1 MDGDN
6 RQINRDRGGMHPCI
20 NYSVSE
26 KSHQMNS
33 GCRSKLFSDSTVK
46 LALAWDSIMG
56 TAGEVNELSDTDA
69 SGTRPE
75 EQRQE
80 REQGAEAA
88 VGPERAVL
96 RSPPAPDS
104 PRSTAPT
111 SEPAWSHFDLR
122 DPGLLRTDLELVNW
136 DTRPCLG
143 SEFSGKPQDFTLAA
157 GKTTGVFNDLE
168 ARCPPG
174 SWLMEAVSQKV

>member
-1 MDGDN
+1 MFTVP
-6 RQINRDRGGMHPCI
+6 RQRGIFETDHLFEENLSGLCGSHYIYIGERQCLGECI
-20 NYSVSE
+20 CE
-26 KSHQMNS
+26 FWIK
-33 GCRSKLFSDSTVK
+33 
-46 LALAWDSIMG
+46 
-56 TAGEVNELSDTDA
+56 GEVNELSDTDA

-80 REQGAEAA
+80 QEQGAEAA

-104 PRSTAPT
+104 PRTTAPT
-111 SEPAWSHFDLR
+111 SEPAWSRFDLR

-143 SEFSGKPQDFTLAA
+143 SKFSGEPQDFTLNA
-157 GKTTGVFNDLE
+157 GKKTGVFNDLE